1 MLKDPMLEWTKRLII
16 SWVNIN
22 CESYKEFI
30 YTLDLNYVEKF
41 ILIHYFIPNNN
52 KTKTFKEIEY
62 ELQKSHDTVMNY
74 YTKALQK
81 LLNSLGP
88 RIYKD
93 F

>member
-22 CESYKEFI
+22 VESYKEFI
-30 YTLDLNYVEKF
+30 ASLDLTFNEKY
-41 ILIHYFIPNNN
+41 ILLHKFVPKDN
-52 KTKTFKEIEY
+52 KIKTFKEIEY
-62 ELQKSHDTVMNY
+62 ELNKSHDSVMTY
-74 YTKALQK
+74 YTNALQK

-88 RIYKD
+88 RI

>member
-22 CESYKEFI
+22 VESYKEFI
-30 YTLDLNYVEKF
+30 ASLDLTFNEKY
-41 ILIHYFIPNNN
+41 ILLHKFVPKDN

-62 ELQKSHDTVMNY
+62 ELNKSHDTIINY
-74 YTKALQK
+74 YTNALQK

-88 RIYKD
+88 RI

>member
-22 CESYKEFI
+22 VESYKEFI
-30 YTLDLNYVEKF
+30 TSLDLSFNEKYILLHKF
-41 ILIHYFIPNNN
+41 IPKDN

-62 ELQKSHDTVMNY
+62 ELNKSHDTIINY
-74 YTKALQK
+74 YTNALQK

-88 RIYKD
+88 RI

>member
-22 CESYKEFI
+22 AERYKEFI
-30 YTLDLNYVEKF
+30 YTLDLNSVEKY
-41 ILIHYFIPNNN
+41 ILIHKFIPKDN
-52 KTKTFKEIEY
+52 KIKTFKEIEY
-62 ELQKSHDTVMNY
+62 ELNKSHDTVMNY
-74 YTKALQK
+74 YTNALQK

-88 RIYKD
+88 RI

>member
-22 CESYKEFI
+22 VESYKEFI
-30 YTLDLNYVEKF
+30 ASLDLTFNEKY
-41 ILIHYFIPNNN
+41 ILLHKFVPKDN
-52 KTKTFKEIEY
+52 KVKTFKEIEY
-62 ELQKSHDTVMNY
+62 ELDKSHDTIMNY
-74 YTKALQK
+74 YTNALQK

-88 RIYKD
+88 RI

>member
-1 MLKDPMLEWTKRLII
+1 MLEWTKRLII

-22 CESYKEFI
+22 VESYKEFI
-30 YTLDLNYVEKF
+30 TSLDLSFNEKYILLHKF
-41 ILIHYFIPNNN
+41 IPKDN

-62 ELQKSHDTVMNY
+62 ELNKSHDTIINY
-74 YTKALQK
+74 YTNALQK

-88 RIYKD
+88 RI

>member
-1 MLKDPMLEWTKRLII
+1 MLKDPMLEWTKRLIN

-22 CESYKEFI
+22 VESYKEFI
-30 YTLDLNYVEKF
+30 TSLDLTFNEKY
-41 ILIHYFIPNNN
+41 ILLHKFVPKDN

-62 ELQKSHDTVMNY
+62 ELNKSHDTIINY
-74 YTKALQK
+74 YTNTLQK

-88 RIYKD
+88 RI